1 MTEPS
6 SSRPVP
12 GPARPVPGADGSGP
26 ASSSPATS
34 SPASSSPARAAQGER
49 FAALA
54 ALADRP
60 VAEHVEVFEAEHD
73 RLQAELGTID
83 RI

>member
-54 ALADRP
+54 DRP

>member
-6 SSRPVP
+6 APRPVP
-12 GPARPVPGADGSGP
+12 GPARLVPGQAGRP
-26 ASSSPATS
+26 ANGDATQ
-34 SPASSSPARAAQGER
+34 PER
-49 FAALA
+49 FADLEG
-54 ALADRP
+54 RP
-60 VAEHVEVFEAEHD
+60 VDEHVEVFEAEHD